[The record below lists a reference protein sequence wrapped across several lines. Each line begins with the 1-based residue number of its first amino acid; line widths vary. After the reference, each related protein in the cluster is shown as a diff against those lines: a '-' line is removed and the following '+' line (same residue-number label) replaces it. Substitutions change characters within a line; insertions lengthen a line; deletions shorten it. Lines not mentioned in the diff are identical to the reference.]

1 MKKEERRYKKMYE
14 TSSAMIS
21 ESIDEYVENVLDY
34 DYESETDNYYYA
46 D

>member
-1 MKKEERRYKKMYE
+1 MYE

-21 ESIDEYVENVLDY
+21 ESINEYVENVLDY
-34 DYESETDNYYYA
+34 DYESETNNYYYE

>member
-1 MKKEERRYKKMYE
+1 MYE
-14 TSSAMIS
+14 TSSAMLS
-21 ESIDEYVENVLDY
+21 ESNDKYNENVLNY

>member
-1 MKKEERRYKKMYE
+1 MYE

-34 DYESETDNYYYA
+34 NYESETNNYYYE

>member
-1 MKKEERRYKKMYE
+1 MYE
-14 TSSAMIS
+14 TNSAILA
-21 ESIDEYVENVLDY
+21 ESIDEYIENVLDY